1 MGATS
6 SCSPQE
12 ASILSTRQRSH
23 AVYVSPAV
31 YLRSCQ
37 VKEKKKKKKKKN
49 EGLWRQEHLAFI
61 MSPKQALLS
70 SPQHHQA
77 IES

>member
-37 VKEKKKKKKKKN
+37 VKEKKKN